1 MKRLRIG
8 IGIAGGL
15 VAALLAVI
23 PALGEAA
30 EHAGGPRRPGI
41 TYAGAS
47 GKELGMALGG
57 LGTSTFEIGRDGAIQ
72 GLHLQNDWSR
82 AEATP
87 AGTFLSVHARSRSGR
102 SVGRVLQLKAPA
114 GLKPVAGLT
123 YTGRFPQVEIE
134 YRDPALPCAV
144 RLEAFSPF
152 VPHDA
157 QASSLPLVFF
167 TFRLK
172 NPGAEAVTATA
183 AISWANDI
191 AAENYPG
198 GWPATGNHD
207 TILPGEVPAVL
218 LATRLADMAGSE
230 YLLACLPAEG
240 VRYAAVADWAKGPS
254 GRWMGPNVK
263 AKPEEDPISAWQSFL
278 ERGQLPAEGRYDD
291 GLGRYSRHK
300 PIAAVSGQVE
310 LGPDEE
316 KEVRFALV
324 WFFPCHWDRRTT
336 QAKTFLGH
344 QYAMRFP
351 QGAREVAAW
360 AFPRRDSLQERSL
373 AWRSLVEESSLPP
386 KCKALSTEILY
397 LLPRLSWWLADG
409 TFVLHESIDC
419 PRIGDTVLDIY
430 VAPVLAAL
438 FPELH
443 GSALR
448 AIAAAQLPSG
458 EIPSTLGV
466 VSVRQHEYRCFNPG
480 DASVFPI
487 CMAWQILWDGDR
499 RFASE
504 MYPVMKKVLQWG
516 ERELDADRDGI
527 PDVHGID
534 QGWDTFPMYGA
545 AAYIADQ
552 WIAALWAGEHM
563 ARRFGDPEF
572 AAWCAG
578 VRWKAST
585 TAERVLFNGD
595 YYDLAHDLAGHTKSD
610 ICFADQ
616 FTYGTV
622 PAGILGLGE
631 VHPPDRVR
639 KSLESI
645 WRLNVRPCK
654 YVCRMGSN
662 RDGTPADK
670 TVHADQ
676 QGHASQSNSFTPVST
691 APLAAAAIQHGM
703 VDEGLA
709 LVEETARVIVDQM
722 QDPWAGRLLFDSTSG
737 RCFYGLHYSDC
748 LILWDV
754 MYALLGAHIDML
766 DRRLELAPPR
776 MPVKIPLWTKL
787 FTGQVEFSLA
797 AGGAE
802 LRLRNFAD
810 APATIGSLVVRLPA
824 SEKSPVRCRIA
835 TGKARLDRA
844 APGDTR
850 LGDVVIPSNGELR
863 LRWE

>member
-1 MKRLRIG
+1 MTRLRTEPR
-8 IGIAGGL
+8 IASG
-15 VAALLAVI
+15 LLALVFTVI
-23 PALGEAA
+23 ATLGAEA
-30 EHAGGPRRPGI
+30 ENTAGARRSGI
-41 TYAGAS
+41 TYTGAS

-57 LGTSTFEIGRDGAIQ
+57 LGTSTFEIGRDGAIR
-72 GLHLQNDWSR
+72 GMHLQNEWSR
-82 AEATP
+82 AEPTP
-87 AGTFLSVHARSRSGR
+87 AGNFLSVHVRSRSGK
-102 SVGRVLQLKAPA
+102 SVGRVLQLEAPA

-123 YTGRFPQVEIE
+123 YTGRFPQVEID
-134 YRDPALPCAV
+134 YRDPDLPCDV

-167 TFRLK
+167 TFRVK
-172 NPGAEAVTATA
+172 NPGTEGVTATA

-191 AAENYPG
+191 AAENYRG

-207 TILPGEVPAVL
+207 TILPGESPAVL
-218 LATRLADMAGSE
+218 LATRLPDMAASE
-230 YLLACLPAEG
+230 YLLACLPAKG
-240 VRYAAVADWAKGPS
+240 VHYAAVADWAKGPG

-263 AKPEEDPISAWQSFL
+263 AKPQDDPIPAWQCFL
-278 ERGQLPAEGRYDD
+278 ERGQLPPESRYDD
-291 GLGRYSRHK
+291 GLGAYSRHK

-310 LGPDEE
+310 LRPGEE

-324 WFFPCHWDRRTT
+324 WFFPNHWDRRTT
-336 QAKTFLGH
+336 QAKAFLGH
-344 QYAMRFP
+344 QYAVRFP
-351 QGAREVAAW
+351 HGTREVAAW
-360 AFPRRDSLQERSL
+360 AFPQRDSLRTRSL
-373 AWRSLVEESSLPP
+373 AWRSLLEESSLPP
-386 KCKALSTEILY
+386 KCKALCTETLY

-419 PRIGDTVLDIY
+419 PRIEATILDIY

-443 GSALR
+443 GEALR

-466 VSVRQHEYRCFNPG
+466 NSVRQHEYRCFNPG

-487 CMAWQILWDGDR
+487 CTAWQILWSGDPK
-499 RFASE
+499 FAAE

-516 ERELDADRDGI
+516 ERDLDIDRDGI

-552 WIAALWAGEHM
+552 WIAALLAGESM
-563 ARRFGDPEF
+563 ARRLGDPQF
-572 AAWCAG
+572 AAWCER
-578 VRWKAST
+578 VRRKASDT
-585 TAERVLFNGD
+585 VEKVLFNGD

-631 VHPPDRVR
+631 VHPGARVR

-670 TVHADQ
+670 TVHSNQ
-676 QGHASQSNSFTPVST
+676 QGHASQSNCFTPVST
-691 APLAAAAIQHGM
+691 APLGSAAIQQGM

-709 LVEETARVIVDQM
+709 LVEETSRVIVDQM
-722 QDPWAGRLLFDSTSG
+722 QDPWAGRLLFDSTNG

-754 MYALLGAHIDML
+754 MYALLGSRIDML
-766 DRRLELAPPR
+766 EQRLELTPPR
-776 MPVKIPLWTKL
+776 VPVKIPLLTKL
-787 FTGQVEFSLA
+787 FTGQVEFSSPN
-797 AGGAE
+797 GGMQ
-802 LRLRNFAD
+802 LRLSNFAD
-810 APATIGSLVVRLPA
+810 TPASIKTLVVRLPPSA
-824 SEKSPVRCRIA
+824 GSLAGCQIV
-835 TGKARLDRA
+835 TGKARLEHTA
-844 APGDTR
+844 ANDTR
-850 LGDVVIPSNGELR
+850 LGDVAIPPNGEL
-863 LRWE
+863 LLTW